1 MMRLKIRRIELEA
14 PGFPIRSLAL
24 LLGLCG
30 LMLAGIARAAE
41 STATAVGPI
50 DHLLT
55 MPYQPQGPVEGTLR
69 LAGSTTLQQAAA
81 QWTAGFVRI
90 HPKAV
95 CELASRGSGAGWK
108 SLASAATDIALM
120 SRPLTDAERTTYER
134 ETGRRIVAIVAAFDR
149 MVWVVNAANPIE
161 KLPWSPESGL
171 LRSGAQPTAATP
183 ADAVTAWGSLVAD
196 PAWAAVPIAVHGTS
210 IDHGTRWHL
219 DRLLTGTAACQIKVV
234 EHETVAEVTEAVA
247 ADRGGLGL
255 IGSNHGNWPGVKR
268 IPLVVSADLQPM
280 TDVVAGSARTPDCR
294 PLFVVV
300 TLPKEGGLSP
310 LQREFLA
317 YILSQAG
324 QLDAAKDGLL
334 PLSRSEI
341 HAQRE
346 LLGWPVER

>member
-41 STATAVGPI
+41 STATAVSPI

-255 IGSNHGNWPGVKR
+255 IGANHGNWPGVKR

>member
-14 PGFPIRSLAL
+14 PGFPIRSLVL

>member
-1 MMRLKIRRIELEA
+1 MVRLKTHRIELEA

-24 LLGLCG
+24 LLGFCG

-41 STATAVGPI
+41 STAAAVGPI

-55 MPYQPQGPVEGTLR
+55 MPYQPQAPVEGTLR

-149 MVWVVNAANPIE
+149 MVWVVNATNPIE
-161 KLPWSPESGL
+161 RLPWSPESGL

-219 DRLLTGTAACQIKVV
+219 DRLLTGTAACPIKVV

>member
-247 ADRGGLGL
+247 EDRGGLGL

>member
-1 MMRLKIRRIELEA
+1 MMRLKICRIELEA

-55 MPYQPQGPVEGTLR
+55 MPYQPPGPVEGTLR

-171 LRSGAQPTAATP
+171 LRSGAQTTASTP

>member
-1 MMRLKIRRIELEA
+1 MVRLKILRTELLA
-14 PGFPIRSLAL
+14 AGFPIRRLAL
-24 LLGLCG
+24 MLGFGG
-30 LMLAGIARAAE
+30 LMLACIAHAAE
-41 STATAVGPI
+41 STGTAVGPI

-55 MPYQPQGPVEGTLR
+55 MPYQPQGPVAGTLR

-108 SLASAATDIALM
+108 SLASGANDIALM

-134 ETGRRIVAIVAAFDR
+134 ETGRRIVAVVAAFDR
-149 MVWVVNAANPIE
+149 MVWIVNAANPIE
-161 KLPWSPESGL
+161 TLPWSPETGL
-171 LRSGAQPTAATP
+171 LRPAEKTSATAP

-196 PAWAAVPIAVHGTS
+196 PAWTAVPITVHGTS
-210 IDHGTRWHL
+210 LDHGTRWHL
-219 DRLLTGTAACQIKVV
+219 DRLLTGTAACPIKVV

-255 IGSNHGNWPGVKR
+255 IGSNQGNWPGVKR
-268 IPLVVSADLQPM
+268 IPLAVSADQQPM
-280 TDVVAGSARTPDCR
+280 ADGVAGSARTPDCR

-300 TLPKEGGLSP
+300 TLPKEGGLPP

-317 YILSQAG
+317 YVLSQAG

-334 PLSRSEI
+334 PLSRPEI